1 MPMATPG
8 KILLAI
14 LFLAVEAHA
23 QQWSWQE
30 SQTGA
35 DASLR
40 GLCVVG
46 ETTLWASGSGASVLR
61 STDGGSSWKSCGP
74 KGFDKLEFRSL
85 VANSER
91 HCLVASAGTPAVI
104 LETEDGGD
112 TWIERYRH
120 TSPHAFLDG
129 LKFWDHLRGIAF
141 GDPVEGV
148 FMIVT
153 TQDGGRTWSQIQPPS
168 LPQPREQEAA
178 FAASNSSMI
187 VGKNGQVWI
196 GTGGTR
202 SAHSRILFSEDFG
215 LSWAVYDCPIP
226 SNTTEGIF
234 ALQAGNTESSLFAFG
249 GDYRALVDSKLTA
262 AFSSDAGKTWQKVSK
277 PPSKFVSAAA
287 IHFTGNNG
295 KPLAIAVGP
304 ESSFV
309 SENLQEWIPF
319 SETGF
324 HAIASTN
331 QGRMVAV
338 GSGGRFGV
346 LTAK

>member
-1 MPMATPG
+1 MPMATIA
-8 KILLAI
+8 KILVAI
-14 LFLAVEAHA
+14 LLFMAEAEA
-23 QQWSWQE
+23 QQWHWQE

-40 GLCVVG
+40 GLCAVG
-46 ETTLWASGSGASVLR
+46 ETTLWASGSGASILR
-61 STDGGSSWKSCGP
+61 STDGGASWKICGP
-74 KGFDKLEFRSL
+74 KGFDKLEFRSI
-85 VANSER
+85 VADSER
-91 HCLVASAGTPAVI
+91 RCLAASAGTPAVI

-120 TSPHAFLDG
+120 TSPQAFLDG
-129 LKFWDHLRGIAF
+129 LKFWDGQRGIAF

-148 FMIVT
+148 FMILT
-153 TQDGGRTWSQIQPPS
+153 TQDGGRSWTQIQPPS

-187 VGKNGQVWI
+187 VGKNGYVWI

-202 SAHSRILFSEDFG
+202 SPHSRILFSKDFG
-215 LSWAVYDCPIP
+215 LSWTVYECPIP

-234 ALQAGNTESSLFAFG
+234 ALHIGNTESTLFAFG
-249 GDYRALVDSKLTA
+249 GDYRALADSKLTA
-262 AFSSDAGKTWQKVSK
+262 AFSNDAGKTWQKVSK
-277 PPSKFVSAAA
+277 PPAKFISAAA

-295 KPLAIAVGP
+295 RPLAVAVGP
-304 ESSFV
+304 EASFV
-309 SENLQEWIPF
+309 SEDFQDWTPF

-324 HAIASTN
+324 HAVASTN
-331 QGRMVAV
+331 HGRIVAV